1 MTADFRNDDSVLLS
15 RVEQV
20 SRQRRNLG
28 LEGLV
33 GGLEA
38 VVFNVEPDRLRAAAA
53 EFLDTSGYFFG
64 SALESPEAAAC
75 VLQLPGS
82 ADFILRART
91 SGPNPFDA
99 EPKGPKSAH
108 LPHTR
113 VETLVFLCH
122 DLQRFVGLQKARGV
136 RFLTPDAVRTDSS
149 LFIQTEPSAH
159 SALSYGFVQ
168 WLRGGRQ
175 YALPRAAGAGWSLPK
190 PDKAHLRNIGVFDHA
205 SVRVRARDR
214 DNAIVEFL
222 ELTSYEYSMS
232 VYVDNLNSIT
242 NVARLPGEA
251 YAMVITSGLGEAADG
266 QPGPTEKFI
275 ENYGRRIHH
284 LAFRTEQIQETFAG
298 LKASG
303 MEFLVELVGSPEEGL
318 RQTFSRPLKNTL
330 MVNEY
335 IERYEGFDGF
345 FTKSNVTLLT
355 KATENQ

>member
-1 MTADFRNDDSVLLS
+1 MTANFRNDDSVLLS
-15 RVEQV
+15 RVERV
-20 SRQRRNLG
+20 LHQRRALG
-28 LEGLV
+28 LDALV
-33 GGLEA
+33 GGLET
-38 VVFNVEPDRLRAAAA
+38 VVFNVEPERLRAAAT
-53 EFLDTSGYFFG
+53 EFLDTSGYLFG
-64 SALESPEAAAC
+64 TALEGPQASAC

-82 ADFILRART
+82 ADFLLTARKP
-91 SGPNPFDA
+91 GPNPFDA

-113 VETLVFLCH
+113 IETLVFLCH
-122 DLQRFVGLQKARGV
+122 DLERFVGIQKARGV
-136 RFLTPDAVRTDSS
+136 RFMSPEVLRSEAS
-149 LFIQTEPSAH
+149 LFIQTEPSEH

-168 WLRGGRQ
+168 WLKGGRQ
-175 YALPRAAGAGWSLPK
+175 YQGAHFQAVDWSLPK

-205 SVRVRARDR
+205 SVRVRARER

-222 ELTSYEYSMS
+222 ELTSYDYSMS
-232 VYVDNLNSIT
+232 VYVDTLNSIT

-251 YAMVITSGLGEAADG
+251 YAMVITSGLGDAADG
-266 QPGPTEKFI
+266 EAGPTEKFI

-284 LAFRTEQIQETFAG
+284 LAFRTERIQETFAG
-298 LKASG
+298 LKAAG

-318 RQTFSRPLKNTL
+318 RQTFSRPLANTL

-335 IERYEGFDGF
+335 IKRYEGFDGF

>member
-1 MTADFRNDDSVLLS
+1 MTADFRNDDSVLVA
-15 RVEQV
+15 RVENVLQ
-20 SRQRRNLG
+20 QRRTQG

-38 VVFNVEPDRLRAAAA
+38 VVFNVEPDRLREAAA
-53 EFLDTSGYFFG
+53 EFLGTTGYFFG
-64 SALESPEAAAC
+64 TAFDSPEAEAC

-82 ADFILRART
+82 ADFLLRARKP
-91 SGPNPFDA
+91 GPNPFDV

-122 DLQRFVGLQKARGV
+122 DLERFVALQKARGV
-136 RFLTPDAVRTDSS
+136 RFLSPVIRSESS

-159 SALSYGFVQ
+159 CALSYGYVQ
-168 WLRGGRQ
+168 WLGCGRQ
-175 YALPRAAGAGWSLPK
+175 YHGGHFRQADWSLPK
-190 PDKAHLRNIGVFDHA
+190 PDQAHLRNIGVFDHA
-205 SVRVRARDR
+205 SVRVRARAR

-242 NVARLPGEA
+242 NVARLQGEP
-251 YAMVITSGLGEAADG
+251 YAMVITSGLGVAAG
-266 QPGPTEKFI
+266 AQPGPTEKFI

-284 LAFRTEQIQETFAG
+284 LAFRTEHIEQTFAG
-298 LKASG
+298 LKAAG
-303 MEFLVELVGSPEEGL
+303 MGFLVELVGSPEEGL
-318 RQTFSRPLKNTL
+318 RQTFSRPLASTL

-335 IERYEGFDGF
+335 IKRYEGFDGF
-345 FTKSNVTLLT
+345 FTKRNVTLLT

>member
-1 MTADFRNDDSVLLS
+1 MTADFRNDDSVLAA
-15 RVEQV
+15 RVENVLQV
-20 SRQRRNLG
+20 RRSLG

-38 VVFNVEPDRLRAAAA
+38 VVFNVEPDRLKAAAA
-53 EFLDTSGYFFG
+53 EFLDTTGYFFG
-64 SALESPEAAAC
+64 AAFDGPEAEAC

-82 ADFILRART
+82 ADFLLRARKP
-91 SGPNPFDA
+91 GPNPFDA

-113 VETLVFLCH
+113 VETMVFLCH
-122 DLQRFVGLQKARGV
+122 DLERFVAIQKARGV
-136 RFLTPDAVRTDSS
+136 RFLSPDIIRSASS
-149 LFIQTEPSAH
+149 LFIQTQPSAH

-168 WLRGGRQ
+168 WLGGGRQ
-175 YALPRAAGAGWSLPK
+175 YHGEHSREVGWSLPK

-205 SVRVRARDR
+205 SVRVHARAR

-222 ELTSYEYSMS
+222 ELTSYDYSLS
-232 VYVDNLNSIT
+232 VYVDTLNSIT

-251 YAMVITSGLGEAADG
+251 YAMVITSGLGDVGGAEI
-266 QPGPTEKFI
+266 GPTEKFI
-275 ENYGRRIHH
+275 ANYGRRIHH
-284 LAFRTEQIQETFAG
+284 LAFCTEQIEQTFAG

-318 RQTFSRPLKNTL
+318 RQTFSRPLPNTL

-335 IERYEGFDGF
+335 IKRYEGFDGF

>member
-1 MTADFRNDDSVLLS
+1 MPIDFRNDDSVLVN
-15 RVEQV
+15 RVATVLQA
-20 SRQRRNLG
+20 RRTLG

-38 VVFNVEPDRLRAAAA
+38 VVFNVEPDRLKEAAA
-53 EFLDTSGYFFG
+53 EFLATTGYYFG
-64 SALESPEAAAC
+64 AAFDCPEAAAC

-82 ADFILRART
+82 ADFLLRARKP
-91 SGPNPFDA
+91 GPNPFDA
-99 EPKGPKSAH
+99 EPKGPKSVH

-113 VETLVFLCH
+113 VETMVFLCH
-122 DLQRFVGLQKARGV
+122 DLERFVAIQKARGV
-136 RFLTPDAVRTDSS
+136 RFLSPGVIRSDSS

-159 SALSYGFVQ
+159 SALSYGYVQ
-168 WLRGGRQ
+168 WLGCGRQ
-175 YALPRAAGAGWSLPK
+175 YHGEHFRQADWSLPK
-190 PDKAHLRNIGVFDHA
+190 PDRAHLRNIGIFDHA
-205 SVRVRARDR
+205 SVRVRARER

-222 ELTSYEYSMS
+222 ELTNYEYSMS

-251 YAMVITSGLGEAADG
+251 YAMVITSGLGDAAGG
-266 QPGPTEKFI
+266 QVGPTEKFI

-284 LAFRTEQIQETFAG
+284 LAFRTERIEQTFAG
-298 LKASG
+298 LRDAG
-303 MEFLVELVGSPEEGL
+303 MEFLVELVGSRQEGL
-318 RQTFSRPLKNTL
+318 RQTFSRPLASTL

-335 IERYEGFDGF
+335 IKRYEGFDGF